1 MQERRLSEIAHHLK
15 QPTGITSSDF
25 TMINHVATK
34 VGIHYDL
41 WQQGFLYLL
50 YGKRDDGKYACS
62 IGSAFLSSCRQIGKT
77 FTVGTS
83 LFILCAGKPK
93 TLVLWTAHHTR
104 TSDQTFNDMCD
115 IAINSKLN
123 KYVANIR
130 RANGQQEIR
139 FTNGSSIMFGARENG
154 FGRGLHA
161 ADVEVFDEAQILT
174 VKAVDNLTPIT
185 NTSPNPLIVFMG
197 NPPKPGDQAEF
208 FTEKRAEALQGNEN
222 MLYVE
227 LAADKDADIDDRA
240 AWAQA
245 NPSYPKRTPEAAIM
259 RLRSTLTEDSFRRE
273 ALGIW
278 SENRVYLAIDQ
289 TQWLNTITSG
299 KPDGAQASIGIDMP
313 PDRSVISIACCWK
326 TDNQAHIQLLEY
338 RPVTAQGTQWVGQWV
353 ADRWSKLSS
362 VVIDSQSPAMS
373 LVPDLTS
380 LHIKPMI
387 TGTRDIARACGKF
400 TDLLASGTLTHRSDD
415 DQPQLAQAVH
425 NATKR
430 PIGNAGAFAWN
441 RGASDVDISPLVAC
455 TLALHGAY
463 NSKRHPGRKQVMWG
477 V

>member
-1 MQERRLSEIAHHLK
+1 MQERRLSEVAHHLK

-25 TMINHVATK
+25 TMINTVAAK

-50 YGKRDDGKYACS
+50 YGKRKDGKYACS
-62 IGSAFLSSCRQIGKT
+62 VGSAVLSSCRQIGKT
-77 FTVGTS
+77 FMVGTS
-83 LFILCAGKPK
+83 LFLLCAGKPN

-104 TSDQTFNDMCD
+104 TSDQTFADMCD
-115 IAINSKLN
+115 YANNAKLR
-123 KYVANIR
+123 KYVDTIR
-130 RANGQQEIR
+130 RANGQQEIK
-139 FTNGSSIMFGARENG
+139 FANGSRIMFGARENG

-174 VKAVDNLTPIT
+174 AKAVDNLMPIV
-185 NTSPNPLIVFMG
+185 NTSPNPLVVFMG
-197 NPPKPGDQAEF
+197 NPPKPGDQSEMFA
-208 FTEKRAEALQGNEN
+208 EKREEALKGNED

-227 LAADKDADIDDRA
+227 LAAKRDCDIDDRE

-245 NPSYPKRTPEAAIM
+245 NPSYPKRTPESAIM
-259 RLRSTLTEDSFRRE
+259 RLRTNLAPDSFRRE

-278 SENRVYLAIDQ
+278 DENTIQLAIDQ
-289 TQWLNTITSG
+289 TKWLKTVTQG
-299 KPDGAQASIGIDMP
+299 KPEGGEPSIGIDMP
-313 PDRSVISIACCWK
+313 PDRSVISIACCWR
-326 TDNQAHIQLLEY
+326 TSEEAHIQLLEY
-338 RPVTAQGTQWVGQWV
+338 RPVTAQGTAWVGQYI
-353 ADRWSKLSS
+353 AQRWPKLSS

-373 LVPDLTS
+373 LVPDLTD
-380 LHIKPMI
+380 LHVKPTI
-387 TGTRDIARACGKF
+387 TGARDIARASGRF
-400 TDLLASGTLTHRSDD
+400 IDMLASGTLTHRSDD
-415 DQPQLAQAVH
+415 DQPQLAQAIR

-463 NSKRHPGRKQVMWG
+463 TSKRHPGRKQVMWG